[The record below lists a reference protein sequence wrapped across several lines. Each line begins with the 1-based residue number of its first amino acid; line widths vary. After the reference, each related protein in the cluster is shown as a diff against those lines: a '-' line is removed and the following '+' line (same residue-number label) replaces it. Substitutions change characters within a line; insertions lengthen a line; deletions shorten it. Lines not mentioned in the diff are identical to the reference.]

1 MTTMMDVSTDNRTNI
16 LQSKMEDINK
26 NILNSLSEENAALQK
41 EESELQLLHNDNNKV
56 SSLEQ
61 REVDATDAINH
72 IQTETSDKYKR
83 QISDCTVHISN
94 IAATTAAASAT
105 SSNDQQDNSLALTGL
120 TSYDNTIRRGRLN
133 SSDDTTTT
141 SSDTCI
147 SLNPEVS
154 SHMST
159 LTPASPLTISASTFN
174 DSAISNI
181 SIDKHDGVVSY
192 DDLVLSMMRNEE
204 PVMAL
209 KEGEAEQKKVVT
221 VTNTKQSGEFL
232 KVCISCVSFSCII
245 MIVSFFLMYMH
256 VIYFFLMCACPYD
269 VSYLPI
275 SCSLSLFTFNKNR
288 RETSS
293 TSKETAKEQLSQR
306 GEFPWEP

>member
-41 EESELQLLHNDNNKV
+41 EEHELQLLNNKT
-56 SSLEQ
+56 SSTK
-61 REVDATDAINH
+61 EVDATEAINH
-72 IQTETSDKYKR
+72 IQQQTDTSNKYRR

-94 IAATTAAASAT
+94 IAATSTLDA

-120 TSYDNTIRRGRLN
+120 TSYDNTTRRGRLN

-174 DSAISNI
+174 DSTISNL

-204 PVMAL
+204 PVVAVHDGE
-209 KEGEAEQKKVVT
+209 EGVDKKKVVT
-221 VTNTKQSGEFL
+221 VTNTKQSG
-232 KVCISCVSFSCII
+232 KC
-245 MIVSFFLMYMH
+245 
-256 VIYFFLMCACPYD
+256 
-269 VSYLPI
+269 
-275 SCSLSLFTFNKNR
+275 
-288 RETSS
+288 
-293 TSKETAKEQLSQR
+293 
-306 GEFPWEP
+306 

>member
-1 MTTMMDVSTDNRTNI
+1 MMDVSTDNRTNI

-41 EESELQLLHNDNNKV
+41 EEHELQLLNNDLSQQK
-56 SSLEQ
+56 
-61 REVDATDAINH
+61 EVDATEAINH
-72 IQTETSDKYKR
+72 IQQQTDTSDKYRR

-94 IAATTAAASAT
+94 IAATTTASAT
-105 SSNDQQDNSLALTGL
+105 SSNNQQDNSLALTGL
-120 TSYDNTIRRGRLN
+120 TSYDNTRRGRLN

-147 SLNPEVS
+147 SINPEVS

-181 SIDKHDGVVSY
+181 SMDRYDGVVISAMGLEM
-192 DDLVLSMMRNEE
+192 DRLDEKTNKLIRKEE
-204 PVMAL
+204 PAEV

-232 KVCISCVSFSCII
+232 KV
-245 MIVSFFLMYMH
+245 
-256 VIYFFLMCACPYD
+256 
-269 VSYLPI
+269 
-275 SCSLSLFTFNKNR
+275 
-288 RETSS
+288 
-293 TSKETAKEQLSQR
+293 
-306 GEFPWEP
+306 

>member
-1 MTTMMDVSTDNRTNI
+1 MMDVSTDNRTNI

-41 EESELQLLHNDNNKV
+41 EEHELQLLNNKT
-56 SSLEQ
+56 SSTK
-61 REVDATDAINH
+61 EVDATEAINH
-72 IQTETSDKYKR
+72 IQQQTDTSNKYRR

-94 IAATTAAASAT
+94 IAATSTLDA

-120 TSYDNTIRRGRLN
+120 TSYDNTTRRGRLN

-174 DSAISNI
+174 DSTISNL

-204 PVMAL
+204 PVVAVHDGE
-209 KEGEAEQKKVVT
+209 EGVDKKKVVT
-221 VTNTKQSGEFL
+221 VTNTKQSG
-232 KVCISCVSFSCII
+232 KC
-245 MIVSFFLMYMH
+245 
-256 VIYFFLMCACPYD
+256 
-269 VSYLPI
+269 
-275 SCSLSLFTFNKNR
+275 
-288 RETSS
+288 
-293 TSKETAKEQLSQR
+293 
-306 GEFPWEP
+306 

>member
-1 MTTMMDVSTDNRTNI
+1 MMDVSTDNRTNI

-41 EESELQLLHNDNNKV
+41 EEHELQLLHNNNNKV
-56 SSLEQ
+56 SSTQ
-61 REVDATDAINH
+61 EVDATEAINH
-72 IQTETSDKYKR
+72 IQLTDTNDNKYRR

-94 IAATTAAASAT
+94 IAATTAASAT

-120 TSYDNTIRRGRLN
+120 TSYDNNARRGRLN

-181 SIDKHDGVVSY
+181 SIDKQDGVVRSY

-204 PVMAL
+204 PVVAVHDGE
-209 KEGEAEQKKVVT
+209 EGVDKKKVVT
-221 VTNTKQSGEFL
+221 VSNTKQSGEF
-232 KVCISCVSFSCII
+232 
-245 MIVSFFLMYMH
+245 IVHVMCLFLM
-256 VIYFFLMCACPYD
+256 
-269 VSYLPI
+269 
-275 SCSLSLFTFNKNR
+275 
-288 RETSS
+288 
-293 TSKETAKEQLSQR
+293 
-306 GEFPWEP
+306 

>member
-1 MTTMMDVSTDNRTNI
+1 MTTMMMDVSTDNRTNV

-41 EESELQLLHNDNNKV
+41 EEHELQLLHNNNNKV
-56 SSLEQ
+56 LSSEQ

-72 IQTETSDKYKR
+72 IQTDKYRR

-94 IAATTAAASAT
+94 IAATSTLDT

-147 SLNPEVS
+147 SINPEVS

-181 SIDKHDGVVSY
+181 SIEKQDGVVSY

-204 PVMAL
+204 PVVAL
-209 KEGEAEQKKVVT
+209 HDEEGEIEQKKKVVT
-221 VTNTKQSGEFL
+221 VSNKQSGKF
-232 KVCISCVSFSCII
+232 
-245 MIVSFFLMYMH
+245 
-256 VIYFFLMCACPYD
+256 
-269 VSYLPI
+269 
-275 SCSLSLFTFNKNR
+275 
-288 RETSS
+288 
-293 TSKETAKEQLSQR
+293 
-306 GEFPWEP
+306 